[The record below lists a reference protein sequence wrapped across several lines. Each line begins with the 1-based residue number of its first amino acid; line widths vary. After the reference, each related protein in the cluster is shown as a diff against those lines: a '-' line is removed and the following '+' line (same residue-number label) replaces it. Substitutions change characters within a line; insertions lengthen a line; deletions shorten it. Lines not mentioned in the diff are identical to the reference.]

1 MRLSDVMSAMDLA
14 TFPQVALVLFLGVF
28 VVVVV
33 RVYVRGRAADFE
45 GVSRLP
51 FDDDGAAEPSPRPTA
66 GPDFPA

>member
-1 MRLSDVMSAMDLA
+1 MRLSDVMSAMDLT

-28 VVVVV
+28 LVVVV

-51 FDDDGAAEPSPRPTA
+51 FEDEAAAEGVPSGDHR
-66 GPDFPA
+66 